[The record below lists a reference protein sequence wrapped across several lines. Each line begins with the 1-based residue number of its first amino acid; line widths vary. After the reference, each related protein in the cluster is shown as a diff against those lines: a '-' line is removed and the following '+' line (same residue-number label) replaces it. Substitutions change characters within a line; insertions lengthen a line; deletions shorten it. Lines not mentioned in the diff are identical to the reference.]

1 MKTIMRYRFLKTCLW
16 CFALVPF
23 VLSGTAHAQASQ
35 AQAQASQ
42 ANAQPQGQSQK
53 IYNNQQLDQMLAPVA
68 LYPDS
73 LLSQIFM
80 ATTYPSDVAEAAA
93 WSAANPKAQ
102 GDDAIKQ
109 INTKPWDPSVQSL
122 VAFPQV
128 LAQMKQHPDWVQNM
142 GDAFL
147 AQPDDVMASVQRLR
161 NQAKAAGNLS
171 STSQQKVVEKTA
183 PQQSGGTATYI
194 QIEPADPQVVY
205 VPQYNPTV
213 VYGTWP
219 YPAYPP
225 TYWPPPYGYY
235 GYYPGQALAAGLAF
249 GAGIAITGALWGN
262 CNWGGGDV
270 DINVNR
276 YNSVN
281 NVNNRISGNGNQ
293 RWNHNPDNR
302 RGTPYRDQGS
312 RQRFDQGRGGAQ
324 QREAFRGRDSQM
336 DANRQ
341 RSLQSFDRSTN
352 NGSSMA
358 ARRGAGETG
367 SQLNR
372 PSGDNRMGQGGAG
385 ERGNIGGGERGNAGG
400 GNRQGDFGGGNRQA
414 GGGEFGG
421 RQQGASARNNAF
433 SGSQSPGSSRSQM
446 NRGQSS
452 QRSMSQSRGAG
463 GGGGRQMSRPA
474 PSRGGGGGGR
484 RRIGV

>member
-1 MKTIMRYRFLKTCLW
+1 MKTTMRYGFLQACLW
-16 CFALVPF
+16 CLALLP
-23 VLSGTAHAQASQ
+23 LALTATAHAQASQ
-35 AQAQASQ
+35 A
-42 ANAQPQGQSQK
+42 AQPQGQSQGEK

-68 LYPDS
+68 LYPDA

-102 GDDAIKQ
+102 GDDAVKQ
-109 INTKPWDPSVQSL
+109 VNTKPWDPSVQSL

-128 LAQMKQHPDWVQNM
+128 LAQMKEHPDWVQNV

-147 AQPDDVMASVQRLR
+147 AQPDDMMASVQRLR
-161 NQAKAAGNLS
+161 AQAKASGNLKS
-171 STSQQKVVEKTA
+171 NEQQKVTEQAA
-183 PQQSGGTATYI
+183 PAGSTEGTTII
-194 QIEPADPQVVY
+194 QIEPSNPEVVY
-205 VPQYNPTV
+205 VPSYNPTV
-213 VYGTWP
+213 VYGSWP

-225 TYWPPPYGYY
+225 TYWPPPY

-249 GAGIAITGALWGN
+249 GAGIAITGALWGGF
-262 CNWGGGDV
+262 NWGHGDV
-270 DINVNR
+270 NVNVNR

-302 RGTPYRDQGS
+302 RGTPYRDSAS
-312 RQRFDQGRGGAQ
+312 RERFDQGRGGSQ
-324 QREAFRGRDSQM
+324 QREAYRGRDTAR
-336 DANRQ
+336 DASRQ
-341 RSLQSFDRSTN
+341 NSLKSFDRATN
-352 NGSSMA
+352 NGSSVA

-367 SQLNR
+367 AALNR
-372 PSGDNRMGQGGAG
+372 PSGGSRGAQGAGDRGNVGGANRG
-385 ERGNIGGGERGNAGG
+385 GGQMADRGNVGGGDRGGS
-400 GNRQGDFGGGNRQA
+400 RQDFGGNRQA
-414 GGGEFGG
+414 GG
-421 RQQGASARNNAF
+421 ARDNAF
-433 SGSQSPGSSRSQM
+433 TGSQSPGSSRSQM
-446 NRGQSS
+446 NRGQAS

-474 PSRGGGGGGR
+474 PSRGGGGGR